1 MKIIITNLSID
12 NKDFAIADHQ
22 SYLYDI
28 DSWESYVK
36 SYEDGMPIGVS
47 QNLLIKK
54 LKYDDYHLSCVLV
67 NKVNGFRTVKLA
79 YKSDYVIV
87 Q

>member
-1 MKIIITNLSID
+1 MEVIITNLSID
-12 NKDFAIADHQ
+12 NKDFTIADHQ

-36 SYEDGMPIGVS
+36 SYEDRMPFDIPQG
-47 QNLLIKK
+47 LLIKD
-54 LKYDDYHLSCVLV
+54 LCYDNHHLSCVLI
-67 NKVNGFRTVKLA
+67 NELTGFKTIKLA
-79 YKSDYVIV
+79 HKSDYVIV